1 MDEYRHYHLKTR
13 VLLCAICLIGEIFT
27 IFSATFI
34 DDMQARGQLLFNGLF
49 AIGMIFLY
57 FDVVSII
64 ILDWKGAV
72 SLRGL
77 AKPYVMRDG
86 EHVIRRGKYVS
97 TVGMYIFLY
106 IVMPYIMLA
115 IYFVRVLGIFPTNP
129 NENTVAFFSLPGRV
143 EEQRQHIEER
153 KQLIKERRSQH
164 KARRSAIYQQSALVQ
179 QPVWQVPPLPVQ
191 HNSLDDL
198 EKLASLR
205 DRGIITQTEFNQK
218 KRQILG
224 L

>member
-1 MDEYRHYHLKTR
+1 MSYE
-13 VLLCAICLIGEIFT
+13 E
-27 IFSATFI
+27 
-34 DDMQARGQLLFNGLF
+34 
-49 AIGMIFLY
+49 
-57 FDVVSII
+57 
-64 ILDWKGAV
+64 
-72 SLRGL
+72 
-77 AKPYVMRDG
+77 
-86 EHVIRRGKYVS
+86 GKYVS

-106 IVMPYIMLA
+106 IVMPYIMPA

>member
-1 MDEYRHYHLKTR
+1 
-13 VLLCAICLIGEIFT
+13 
-27 IFSATFI
+27 
-34 DDMQARGQLLFNGLF
+34 
-49 AIGMIFLY
+49 
-57 FDVVSII
+57 
-64 ILDWKGAV
+64 
-72 SLRGL
+72 
-77 AKPYVMRDG
+77 MRDG

-164 KARRSAIYQQSALVQ
+164 KARRSAIYNNLHLSNNQSGRYLHYLYNTIVWMTLKN
-179 QPVWQVPPLPVQ
+179 WQVSEIEVLLLRQ
-191 HNSLDDL
+191 SL
-198 EKLASLR
+198 
-205 DRGIITQTEFNQK
+205 I
-218 KRQILG
+218 KRKG
-224 L
+224 KS